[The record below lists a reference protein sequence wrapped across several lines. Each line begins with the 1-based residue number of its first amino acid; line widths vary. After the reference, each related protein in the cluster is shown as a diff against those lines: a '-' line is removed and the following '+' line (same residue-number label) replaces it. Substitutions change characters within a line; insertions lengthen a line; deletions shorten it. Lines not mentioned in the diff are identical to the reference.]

1 MSWGKTKDA
10 GAWFKALFAKAET
23 AVTAGGT
30 GDNTEVTCAWIDR
43 KGFQSLEALIAYTAT
58 LAGDATLSIKANL
71 QHSDDPN
78 GSNAEDYGTA
88 YPVTVQATGD
98 SGGSTETGVVQ
109 LGFDLTMAKRYVSL
123 QFTPDLSRANTD
135 TAKVVPTY
143 VLGGGIDAPANAAR
157 ANLRA
162 VS

>member
-23 AVTAGGT
+23 DVTAGGS
-30 GDNTEVTCAWIDR
+30 GDNSEVTCAWIDR

-58 LAGDATLSIKANL
+58 LAGDATLSFKANL
-71 QHSDDPN
+71 QHSDEAN
-78 GSNAEDYGTA
+78 GSNPEDFGAA

-98 SGGSTETGVVQ
+98 SGGSTETGVLQ
-109 LGFDLTMAKRYVSL
+109 LGFDLTMAKRYVCL
-123 QFTPDLSRANTD
+123 QFTPDLSAANTD
-135 TAKVVPTY
+135 TAKVTPVY
-143 VLGGGIDAPANAAR
+143 VLGGSVAAPANSSR

-162 VS
+162 V